1 MNLENLCNPKGSDPC
16 TAPFELRFLS
26 KSWVGAT
33 DGHALLLIDKLRSGI
48 IGPLRTLKDPE
59 ACVAAITPKSPLNVS
74 EMVTRKKLT
83 GWAQSA
89 RIPKIGQLGGLTV
102 DRELLRKF
110 LNEIPDPL
118 GPYGKVVMIQTY
130 GAQDVIRITGP
141 DTLWFLALMPYTLG
155 EGDDINDTA
164 PDVFQVADAEY
175 EAPPPT
181 AVKPAVVKPVLPSKA
196 AQALM
201 QLHGSSFLRDKTG
214 APINKWGDPVRGRY
228 R

>member
-16 TAPFELRFLS
+16 KGPFELRFLS

-33 DGHALLLIDKLRSGI
+33 DGRALLLIDKLRSGSAA
-48 IGPLRTLKDPE
+48 LRTLKDPE
-59 ACVAAITPKSPLNVS
+59 TCVAAITPKGPINLS
-74 EMVTRKKLT
+74 EMVTRKELT
-83 GWAQSA
+83 GWARSEGL
-89 RIPKIGQLGGLTV
+89 PKIGRLGGLTV

-118 GPYGKVVMIQTY
+118 GPYGKVVLVQTY
-130 GAQDVIRITGP
+130 GALDAIHITDP
-141 DTLWFLALMPYTLG
+141 DSLWFLALMPYQLG

-164 PDVFQVADAEY
+164 PDVLQATDAEY
-175 EAPPPT
+175 EAPLPA
-181 AVKPAVVKPVLPSKA
+181 AVKPALPSKI
-196 AQALM
+196 AQALA